1 MTKWKLEALPH
12 LTTFQ
17 ALMDHGGVTGAAEA
31 LGLTQSAVSKHLAK
45 LREAYGDPLFI
56 RTGSGM
62 RPTPRSLWMS
72 EHVATILAEAEAL
85 SLARPFSPADLDGIV
100 TVSTTDEIGNTLL
113 QTVLPRLRKEAPGLR
128 LTIVPLATGYSLTEL
143 ETGRVD
149 LVISVNW
156 HAPDVLKQ
164 TRLFNDHFTCVMS
177 RVHVLA
183 DQDWSLQDYADAEH
197 ILVAPLGM
205 PTGRIDEA
213 LASQDLQRSVRV
225 SVPVFRQLD
234 PEVLGA
240 DLIATVPA
248 RVARMLDLRFPDRL
262 VTQDLPFEV
271 PEISYFSMWHA
282 RFDKDPRHVWL
293 RHLIRNALV

>member
-1 MTKWKLEALPH
+1 MTKWKLEALPL

-17 ALMDHGGVTGAAEA
+17 ALMDHGGVTEAAAA
-31 LGLTQSAVSKHLAK
+31 LSLTQSAVSKQLAK
-45 LREAYGDPLFI
+45 MREAYDDPLFI

-62 RPTPRSLWMS
+62 RPTPRAIWMS

-85 SLARPFSPADLDGIV
+85 SLARPFSPADLHGIV

-113 QTVLPRLRKEAPGLR
+113 QTVLPQLRKEAPRLR
-128 LTIVPLATGYSLTEL
+128 LTIVPLASDYSLDEL

-164 TRLFNDHFTCVMS
+164 TRLFNDQFTCIMG
-177 RVHVLA
+177 RDHVLA
-183 DQDWSLQDYADAEH
+183 EREWSVRDYADTEH
-197 ILVAPLGM
+197 ILIAPLGM
-205 PTGRIDEA
+205 PSGRIDEA
-213 LASQDLQRSVRV
+213 LASQDLKRSVRV

-248 RVARMLDLRFPDRL
+248 RVARMLDLRYPGRL
-262 VTQDLPFEV
+262 VIRELPFEV

-293 RHLIRNALV
+293 RHLIRNTLV